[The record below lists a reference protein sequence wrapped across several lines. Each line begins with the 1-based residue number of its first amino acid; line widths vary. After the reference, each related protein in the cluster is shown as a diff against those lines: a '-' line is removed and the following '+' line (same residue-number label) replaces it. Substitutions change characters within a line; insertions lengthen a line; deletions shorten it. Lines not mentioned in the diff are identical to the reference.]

1 MTLLRGSS
9 SADIDAP
16 IQKCWAVVEDIAQAA
31 QWQRSL
37 ERVDVVER
45 DEQGRALVC
54 DTVTDA
60 KITKVR
66 CRIRVNYEPPHR
78 LAFTRVESDDVDEMQ
93 GSWELEEIRDGAGT
107 RATYTLGVDPG
118 PVGFM
123 ARPLERALR
132 PLVVGGRAQE
142 LARAVAVRS

>member
-1 MTLLRGSS
+1 MVQ
-9 SADIDAP
+9 DIGQAP
-16 IQKCWAVVEDIAQAA
+16 
-31 QWQRSL
+31 QWQRGL

-66 CRIRVNYEPPHR
+66 CRIRVSYEPPHR

-93 GSWELEEIRDGAGT
+93 GSWELEELRDGAGT